1 MINPETNERYFV
13 KRRSVNSALDGDYV
27 KVMIHKHGVSY
38 TKVKVVEIINRS
50 GNNFI
55 CRLFQ
60 NRNQIFASLY
70 PHQSKKIILKN
81 LDSETNEL
89 DLSEI
94 EIIDWREG
102 KRSAYANMVRIIR
115 GYNNNLSYYEFIVH
129 K

>member
-1 MINPETNERYFV
+1 MKIQIKHIQSQNTFQSVFRITNRGAGYVINPETNERYFV

-60 NRNQIFASLY
+60 NRKQIFA
-70 PHQSKKIILKN
+70 
-81 LDSETNEL
+81 
-89 DLSEI
+89 
-94 EIIDWREG
+94 
-102 KRSAYANMVRIIR
+102 
-115 GYNNNLSYYEFIVH
+115 
-129 K
+129 